1 MTTYQLSGEG
11 YVIRDGVTKVPITES
26 AAFPN
31 LNPEYLA
38 YTAWLAAGG
47 VPLPAIAG
55 PAVVPAS
62 VTMRQARLALL
73 AAGKLQLVE
82 SAIAALPA
90 PPQTAARIE
99 WDYSNE
105 VLRHNGFVAMI
116 GPSIGLDAAA
126 LDAIFIAA
134 EKL

>member
-1 MTTYQLSGEG
+1 MTIYQLTNEG
-11 YVIRDGVTKVPITES
+11 YVIRDGDTKVPTVDLPGN
-26 AAFPN
+26 PN
-31 LNPEYLA
+31 TNPDFLA
-38 YTAWLAAGG
+38 YKAWLAAGG

-82 SAIAALPA
+82 SAIAALPD